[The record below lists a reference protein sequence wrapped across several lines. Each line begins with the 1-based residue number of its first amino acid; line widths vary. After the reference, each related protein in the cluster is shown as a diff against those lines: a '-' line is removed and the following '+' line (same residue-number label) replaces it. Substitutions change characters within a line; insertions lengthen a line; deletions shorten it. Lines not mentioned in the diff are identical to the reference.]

1 MPPHH
6 DHFSGR
12 VIRVGLRRVP
22 DQETGAQAD
31 WIACQLR
38 RLPQLPGLVPMRP
51 QPWSLPGL
59 TAGPGS
65 ELNFAL
71 APYHPAE
78 RACGTR

>member
-1 MPPHH
+1 MPPDH

-12 VIRVGLRRVP
+12 VIPVGLQRMP
-22 DQETGAQAD
+22 DRETRAQTA
-31 WIACQLR
+31 
-38 RLPQLPGLVPMRP
+38 
-51 QPWSLPGL
+51 GL

-78 RACGTR
+78 QARGTR